1 MPVIAIAL
9 SGRQLPRLQQQ
20 DLQRM
25 TTRLIEEIMGKRPSV
40 TAVMVQSLPS
50 ANWAI
55 GGEALSDHLRAAQV
69 DITITAGTNTAEEK
83 AGMIDAIHQMLNDRV
98 GPLAE
103 ASYVVIHEVAA
114 DAWGYAGRTQQSRQQ
129 MRQLI

>member
-1 MPVIAIAL
+1 
-9 SGRQLPRLQQQ
+9 
-20 DLQRM
+20 
-25 TTRLIEEIMGKRPSV
+25 
-40 TAVMVQSLPS
+40 MVQSLPS

-55 GGEALSDHLRAAQV
+55 GGEALNDHLCAAQV

-103 ASYVVIHEVAA
+103 ASYVVIHEMAA
-114 DAWGYAGRTQQSRQQ
+114 DAWGYAGRTQLSRQQ
-129 MRQLI
+129 LRQLI

>member
-1 MPVIAIAL
+1 MPVIVIAL
-9 SGRQLPRLQQQ
+9 SGRQLPLLQQQ

-25 TTRLIEEIMGKRPSV
+25 TTRLIEEIMGKRRSV

-55 GGEALSDHLRAAQV
+55 GGEALNDHLRAAQV

-83 AGMIDAIHQMLNDRV
+83 AGMIDAVHQMLNDRV

-114 DAWGYAGRTQQSRQQ
+114 DAWGYAGLTQQSRQQ

>member
-1 MPVIAIAL
+1 MPVITIVL
-9 SGRQLPRLQQQ
+9 SGRQLSLLQQQ
-20 DLQRM
+20 ELQRT

-55 GGEALSDHLRAAQV
+55 GVEALNDHLRAAQV

>member
-1 MPVIAIAL
+1 MPVITIVL
-9 SGRQLPRLQQQ
+9 SGRQLSLLQQQ
-20 DLQRM
+20 ELQRT

-55 GGEALSDHLRAAQV
+55 GGEVLNDHLRAAQV

>member
-1 MPVIAIAL
+1 MPVITIVL
-9 SGRQLPRLQQQ
+9 SGRQLSLLQQQ
-20 DLQRM
+20 ELQRT

-55 GGEALSDHLRAAQV
+55 GGEALNDHLRAAQV

-98 GPLAE
+98 GPLAK

-114 DAWGYAGRTQQSRQQ
+114 DAWGYAGRTQQSRLLV
-129 MRQLI
+129 RQSI